1 MNRLRLPP
9 LLLLLLFLS
18 ACASHRPLAPAA
30 GVWPDP
36 VFWATQAAREAELA
50 TRSDWRLRGRAAFAN
65 GREAATVQIDWR
77 QRGADFEIQLLAPVT
92 GRSLR
97 LTGRPG
103 WARLDGLE
111 GGPREA
117 ADAEHLLR
125 EATGWALP
133 VAQFPAWVRG
143 MRGAG
148 PVAELAFDAEG
159 RPLGWQQAGWRLEY
173 RDWWPGEPPL
183 PRRLFAG
190 RDALSVRIVVSEWT
204 LGPAEAM
211 P

>member
-1 MNRLRLPP
+1 MSR
-9 LLLLLLFLS
+9 LLLLLLPVLLLA

-30 GVWPDP
+30 GAGLDP

-50 TRSDWRLRGRAAFAN
+50 AQPDWRLRGRAAFAD
-65 GREAATVQIDWR
+65 GHESATVQIDWR
-77 QRGADFEIQLLAPVT
+77 QRGEAFDIQLQAPVT

-97 LTGRPG
+97 LAGRPG

-117 ADAEHLLR
+117 ADAEQLLL

-148 PVAELAFDAEG
+148 PVAALAFDAVG

-183 PRRLFAG
+183 PRRLFAE
-190 RDALSVRIVVSEWT
+190 RDALTVRIVVSEWT
-204 LGPAEAM
+204 LGPEVGA

>member
-1 MNRLRLPP
+1 MTRLRLPP
-9 LLLLLLFLS
+9 LLLLLLLLA
-18 ACASHRPLAPAA
+18 ACASHRPLVPVA

-36 VFWATQAAREAELA
+36 VLWATQAAREAELA
-50 TRSDWRLRGRAAFAN
+50 AQPDWRLRGRAAFAD
-65 GREAATVQIDWR
+65 GREAATVQIDWW
-77 QRGADFEIQLLAPVT
+77 QRGEAFEIHLLAPVT

-97 LTGRPG
+97 LAGRPG

-117 ADAEHLLR
+117 ADAERLLH

-143 MRGAG
+143 MRGTG
-148 PVAELAFDAEG
+148 PVAALAFDAEG
-159 RPLGWQQAGWRLEY
+159 RPLGWQQAGWRLQY
-173 RDWWPGEPPL
+173 RDWWPGSPPL
-183 PRRLFAG
+183 PRRLFAE
-190 RDALSVRIVVSEWT
+190 RDALSVRIVVTAWT
-204 LGPAEAM
+204 LGPEGRT